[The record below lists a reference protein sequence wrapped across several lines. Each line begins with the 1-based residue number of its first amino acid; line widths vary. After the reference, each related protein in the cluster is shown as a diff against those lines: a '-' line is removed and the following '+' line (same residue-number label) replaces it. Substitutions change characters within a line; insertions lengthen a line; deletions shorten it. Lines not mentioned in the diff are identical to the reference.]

1 MVPLWGNQVEQNS
14 VGLVDVIKM
23 RRFFKSLNW
32 ELIGK
37 ILVADLAFFFSFY
50 YAFLLANEHIFVKLS
65 DSLQGRTMEQVQSL
79 ILSSP
84 EQAQQILLS
93 LKSSL
98 VIFIV
103 VNLVLAIAFFMFYSY
118 TRSFIWN
125 NLRNKKF
132 KNNFKWNGLNLA
144 LFIPLLGYILVCFFI
159 GLFLKYIYRSFT
171 NDIVFT
177 ILNAS
182 INLIFIMIFIL
193 YLFIVYYVFTDK
205 NKVWNSIGESF
216 NLIKLKWSKLWVM
229 FLYVIAVIVVVNL
242 FLYLVGSKILLGYP
256 TAFSVINSL
265 SLFLIFT
272 WMRIY
277 LVKTI
282 S

>member
-1 MVPLWGNQVEQNS
+1 M
-14 VGLVDVIKM
+14 
-23 RRFFKSLNW
+23 
-32 ELIGK
+32 
-37 ILVADLAFFFSFY
+37 
-50 YAFLLANEHIFVKLS
+50 
-65 DSLQGRTMEQVQSL
+65 
-79 ILSSP
+79 
-84 EQAQQILLS
+84 
-93 LKSSL
+93 
-98 VIFIV
+98 
-103 VNLVLAIAFFMFYSY
+103 
-118 TRSFIWN
+118 
-125 NLRNKKF
+125 
-132 KNNFKWNGLNLA
+132 
-144 LFIPLLGYILVCFFI
+144 
-159 GLFLKYIYRSFT
+159 
-171 NDIVFT
+171 
-177 ILNAS
+177 AS
-182 INLIFIMIFIL
+182 AIFIMIFIL